1 MKRFM
6 IDLSLILLLILL
18 STQVSV
24 QDFHQYSNVTLT
36 FDNPA
41 SQLAL
46 QCSELIVKVVEIFFQ
61 LFYILI
67 TQWIG

>member
-36 FDNPA
+36 FDNRA
-41 SQLAL
+41 SQ
-46 QCSELIVKVVEIFFQ
+46 
-61 LFYILI
+61 
-67 TQWIG
+67 

>member
-36 FDNPA
+36 FDNRA

-46 QCSELIVKVVEIFFQ
+46 QCSELIVKVFEIFFQ

>member
-36 FDNPA
+36 FDNHA